1 MRRVALIGN
10 DDRRAEIPR
19 IGDESAG
26 PYIRDTSGAG
36 TTVVPVT
43 SAIGRLRL
51 AMGMVG
57 TIFVGGTVGYWAFGL
72 PLLDAAYQTITTI
85 TTVGFRELKEFD
97 TAEKW
102 FTMILIV
109 VGVSTV
115 LYTFTLAVQ
124 VVVEGQLREFV
135 GRRKL
140 DRELAKL
147 SGHTVVC
154 GWGRVGRAVANDLDS
169 AGHKIVVI
177 DQNVDRVS
185 DLPYP
190 VVVGDATLDATLKAA
205 GIERARFLIA
215 ALEGDA
221 ENLFVTLSG
230 RAINNDL
237 FIVARAR
244 QDESI
249 DKLANAGANRVVNP
263 QELGAARM
271 ASFVARPHVAEFI
284 DVVMHE
290 RSLEFRMQ
298 EFDVPASSS
307 LAGKTLRDAN
317 LREES
322 GALVLA
328 LRSPTGV
335 FSTNPKGTTVI
346 EPHHIIIAVGT
357 DDDLRRLGD
366 LAAR

>member
-1 MRRVALIGN
+1 
-10 DDRRAEIPR
+10 
-19 IGDESAG
+19 
-26 PYIRDTSGAG
+26 
-36 TTVVPVT
+36 
-43 SAIGRLRL
+43 
-51 AMGMVG
+51 MGMVASVFVIG
-57 TIFVGGTVGYWAFGL
+57 TLGYWAFGFT
-72 PLLDAAYQTITTI
+72 LLDAAYQTITTV
-85 TTVGFRELKEFD
+85 TTVGFRELKEFG
-97 TAEKW
+97 TGEKW
-102 FTMILIV
+102 FTMFIIV
-109 VGVSTV
+109 TGVSTV

-135 GRRKL
+135 GRRRM

-154 GWGRVGRAVANDLDS
+154 GWGRVGRAVAHDLNA
-169 AGHKIVVI
+169 AGYKIVV
-177 DQNVDRVS
+177 VDVNPERIADV
-185 DLPYP
+185 PYP
-190 VVVGDATLDATLKAA
+190 ALVGDATLDSTLKEA
-205 GIERARFLIA
+205 GIERASFLIA

-230 RAINNDL
+230 RAINPDL

-249 DKLANAGANRVVNP
+249 PKLQNAGADRVVNP

-271 ASFVARPHVAEFI
+271 ASFVARPHVAEFV

-298 EFDVPASSS
+298 EFDIPPESA
-307 LAGKTLRDAN
+307 LAGKTLREAN
-317 LREES
+317 VREES

-328 LRSPTGV
+328 LRSPDGQ
-335 FSTNPKGTTVI
+335 FSTNPKGDTRI

-357 DDDLRRLGD
+357 DEDLSRLMA
-366 LAAR
+366 LAKR